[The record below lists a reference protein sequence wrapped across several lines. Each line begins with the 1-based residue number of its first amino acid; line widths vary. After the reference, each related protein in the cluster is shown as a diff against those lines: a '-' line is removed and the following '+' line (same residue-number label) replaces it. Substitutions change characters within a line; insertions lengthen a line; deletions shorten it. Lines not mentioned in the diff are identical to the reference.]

1 MTYKRLPTGTVVT
14 EKEYKRIKRSGKM
27 KAERATAMINALM
40 AAAKEKLG
48 GK

>member
-14 EKEYKRIKRSGKM
+14 EKEYKRLKRSKKM
-27 KAERATAMINALM
+27 KAERTTAMINAFM
-40 AAAKEKLG
+40 TAAKEKLG